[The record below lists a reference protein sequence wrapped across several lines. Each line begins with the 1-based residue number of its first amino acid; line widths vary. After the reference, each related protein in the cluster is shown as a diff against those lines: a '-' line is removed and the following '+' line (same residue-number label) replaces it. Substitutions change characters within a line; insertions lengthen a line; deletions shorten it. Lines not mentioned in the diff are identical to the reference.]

1 MMFDAVNNRQTVA
14 GLALATRNA
23 GANAVF
29 DTQGGSGFWALVQL
43 GVEGITLSA
52 ANRVDVIVEHSDAAG
67 SGFSAVA
74 ADDVVLPA
82 VRPAALTTPTSAGVV
97 AVLDDNA
104 ELPDNLVIGYVGSR
118 RYVRVTLD
126 FVGAH
131 ATGTPTAITGFR
143 ERLHF
148 APA

>member
-23 GANAVF
+23 DANAVF
-29 DTQGGSGFWALVQL
+29 DTQGGAAFWALVQL

-52 ANRVDVIVEHSDAAG
+52 ANRVDVIVEHSDAPG
-67 SGFSAVA
+67 SGFAAVA
-74 ADDVVLPA
+74 ADDLVLPV
-82 VRPAALTTPTSAGVV
+82 VRPAALTAPSAAGVV

-104 ELPDNLVIGYVGSR
+104 ELPDSLVFGYVGSK

-126 FVGAH
+126 FVGTH